1 MESRSDGGPGRSGP
15 FDELDRRIVR
25 LLQRNGKLSNTE
37 IGRLLDVTETT
48 IRKRVGRMID
58 EGLLQVLAVPTPLA
72 VGDMTSAIIGVK
84 AALNHV
90 RALVTV
96 LSDFPEVRYAGIAVG
111 RFDVVIEA
119 VFQNRQHLLHFLTDD
134 LAPLE
139 GVLDV
144 ETSMILEVA
153 KFSYEWELP

>member
-1 MESRSDGGPGRSGP
+1 MENRSDAGPARSGP

-58 EGLLQVLAVPTPLA
+58 QGLLQVLAVPTPLA

-84 AALNHV
+84 ATLDRVRDLVAAL
-90 RALVTV
+90 
-96 LSDFPEVRYAGIAVG
+96 SGFPEVRYAGIAVG

-119 VFQNRQHLLHFLTDD
+119 VFQDEQHLLRFLTDD
-134 LAPLE
+134 LAPME

-144 ETSMILEVA
+144 ETSMILEVS